1 MLHKN
6 EQYIVIGCIAQFPTH
21 KNIENYFQVIGYFY
35 IKAKNRNRSNTW
47 PYLCVAQECAIR
59 GYCHAITVYCAKKYF
74 HTHKNIENYF

>member
-35 IKAKNRNRSNTW
+35 IKAIT
-47 PYLCVAQECAIR
+47 LCV
-59 GYCHAITVYCAKKYF
+59 KLK
-74 HTHKNIENYF
+74 IETDQT

>member
-35 IKAKNRNRSNTW
+35 IKAKNRNRASTY
-47 PYLCVAQECAIR
+47 PSVL
-59 GYCHAITVYCAKKYF
+59 
-74 HTHKNIENYF
+74 HKNVQYAVIAMQ